1 MVRMSRGSRT
11 IVMLACLGLVGLVD
25 GGEPAAQPVA
35 RHADPL
41 RAAQETTP
49 TLYPGHPRLIVGGY
63 RGVAVAELRA
73 ACARPELME
82 QCAQIG
88 GRHILDD
95 AMRYLLVGDGAAAD
109 RVAAGLRAWTSCA
122 AGDIGS
128 EHNEWGGFALAYD
141 WIWATLPPAERRR
154 LDDMWLRCG
163 QLLAGELDSNGPHLW
178 HGYTS
183 LAASL
188 ALMALA
194 CDGDG
199 DAARCRPLLQAAV
212 DRFRGN
218 ALEAYTVVG
227 GAWPEGY
234 NYERSHFFSADPPGQ
249 YVMDALRAW
258 DSAVEQDTLAHASLF
273 ETIAV
278 EEGDW
283 LRGLAF
289 HVLYGTLD
297 AYGLGGKRTLL
308 RGGDMPTGQAWP
320 NKQYRPFVD
329 SIARA
334 YGDGVLAKWGRDLE
348 AEWSFVGGDGTYHP
362 IHRYSLP
369 YNLPLDVPSVA
380 PDDADAPG
388 GPLPLGR
395 IWARDDLGYV
405 IARSGWDA
413 GETTLG
419 YRAGKWFTGHQH
431 LDQGHLDLWRKGPLA
446 VDAGVYASWGTP
458 HREAYYM
465 RTVAHNT
472 LLIPRIGET
481 FDQHPAL
488 GSQQVNDGGQRIHT
502 YARGGCAQC
511 MQSVAEWRSNV
522 GAGLHFEAG
531 RIDAFADAPAYIV
544 VSSDLTSAYNATAHA
559 TAGNAAKVAS
569 VQRDVVF
576 LRPDLVIV
584 TDRVR
589 TTDGTS
595 PPRFTL
601 HLPGRPALDEVV
613 VDEGTL
619 DDGILHSD
627 TDRFTFDNGT
637 GGRLTMRAL
646 APLDAGLTA
655 VGGPGHRYWVDGAN
669 RDAGAS
675 GLEGMPAEPGMWRVE
690 SASRNLSTAGR
701 NHLLVHA
708 LTVTD
713 TGRTA
718 LPVFLSRGYRDR
730 PGARAAHVVVQDGDG
745 VVRAVVQS
753 ASVPRERVV
762 TANLSVS
769 GTVPLRLELLATDL
783 EPRMTHVVCFM
794 PCTQPNR
801 WTKTSDDEGILYVRS
816 ERSVDVSGG
825 SAVFLARCP
834 PVDGESDW
842 WRQVCAEPDPLPT
855 STAPSTPAPTASVKP
870 AWDGRALLPWGSRF
884 AR

>member
-1 MVRMSRGSRT
+1 MTRCWPSGRAV
-11 IVMLACLGLVGLVD
+11 VALAFLSVAGLADAHASLGQPLALRVGH
-25 GGEPAAQPVA
+25 Q
-35 RHADPL
+35 
-41 RAAQETTP
+41 RAAQEEQP
-49 TLYPGHPRLIVGGY
+49 TIFGGHPRLIVGGY
-63 RGVAVAELRA
+63 RGVSLDELRA
-73 ACARPELME
+73 ACARPELKG
-82 QCAQIG
+82 QCELIG

-95 AMRYLLVGDGAAAD
+95 AMRYLLVGDVAAAG
-109 RVAAGLRAWTSCA
+109 RVRTELLAWNTCGS
-122 AGDIGS
+122 GDVGV
-128 EHNEWGGFALAYD
+128 EHSTWGGYALAYD
-141 WIWATLPPAERRR
+141 WIWDTLSAAERRQMNG
-154 LDDMWLRCG
+154 MWADCG
-163 QLLAGELDSNGPHLW
+163 GAVRSVLDSNGPHLW

-194 CDGDG
+194 CDDDHSGCG
-199 DAARCRPLLQAAV
+199 PLLQAAV
-212 DRFRGN
+212 ERFRGR
-218 ALEAYTVVG
+218 ALEAYAVVG

-258 DSAVEQDTLAHASLF
+258 DSSVERDTPAHASLF

-278 EEGDW
+278 DEGDW
-283 LRGLAF
+283 LRGLGH

-297 AYGLGGKRTLL
+297 AYGPNGKRTLL
-308 RGGDMPTGQAWP
+308 RGGDMPTGQSWP

-329 SIARA
+329 SIARV

-348 AEWSFVGGDGTYHP
+348 SDWSFVGGDGTYHP

-369 YNLPLDVPSVA
+369 YNLPLDVPSHA
-380 PDDADAPG
+380 PDDTNAPG
-388 GPLPLGR
+388 DPPPLGR

-405 IARSGWDA
+405 IARSGWGV

-431 LDQGHLDLWRKGPLA
+431 LDQGHLDLWRKGPLT
-446 VDAGVYASWGTP
+446 VDAGVYANWGTP

-481 FDQHPAL
+481 FDQHPSL

-511 MQSVAEWRSNV
+511 MQSVSEWRANV
-522 GAGLHFEAG
+522 GASLHFEAG
-531 RIDAFADAPAYIV
+531 RIDAFADAPAYTVIE
-544 VSSDLTSAYNATAHA
+544 SDLTSAYNSMAHA
-559 TAGNAAKVAS
+559 TAGNVAKVES
-569 VQRDVVF
+569 VQRDIVF
-576 LRPDLVIV
+576 LRPDLVVV

-601 HLPGRPALDEVV
+601 HLPGRPALDDAV
-613 VDEGTL
+613 VDTGTV

-627 TDRFTFDNGT
+627 ADRFTFDNGT
-637 GGRLTMRAL
+637 GGRLTMHAL

-655 VGGPGHRYWVDGAN
+655 IGGPGHRYWVDGAN

-675 GLEGMPAEPGMWRVE
+675 GLEGTPAEPGMWRVE
-690 SASRNLSTAGR
+690 SASRSSSTAGR

-718 LPVFLSRGYRDR
+718 LPVFLSRGRTDR

-753 ASVPRERVV
+753 ASVPRERVA
-762 TANLSVS
+762 TAYLSIS
-769 GTVPLRLELLATDL
+769 GTLPLRLELLATDL
-783 EPRMTHVVCFM
+783 EPRATHVVCFM

-801 WTKTSDDEGILYVRS
+801 WTTTSDDEGILFVRS
-816 ERSVDVSGG
+816 ERAVDVSGG

-842 WRQVCAEPDPLPT
+842 WRQVCAEPDRLPT
-855 STAPSTPAPTASVKP
+855 LTAPSTPAPTATVRP